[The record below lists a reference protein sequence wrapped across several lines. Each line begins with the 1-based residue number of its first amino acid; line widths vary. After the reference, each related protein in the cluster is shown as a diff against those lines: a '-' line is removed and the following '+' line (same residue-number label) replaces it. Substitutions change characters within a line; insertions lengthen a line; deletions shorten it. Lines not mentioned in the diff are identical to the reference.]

1 LKAACRSVQ
10 DKHFFELIDAGL
22 DAQTQRDLNQKPWA
36 EGHATLEDFLK
47 AHRYLTM
54 LMGRRSTAS
63 DGREQRD
70 RDLYFREELLRE
82 LRRVLKT
89 LVREDNV
96 FVSDRKVVK
105 LYRLLRTRAWVVH
118 GGAVERQDLGLLSYL
133 GETRDEIDL
142 LEEKVPKLLGL
153 A

>member
-1 LKAACRSVQ
+1 VQ
-10 DKHFFELIDAGL
+10 DKYFFELIDAGL

-54 LMGRRSTAS
+54 LMGKHTTNS
-63 DGREQRD
+63 DGKVERD
-70 RDLYFREELLRE
+70 RDVYFREELLRE

-105 LYRLLRTRAWVVH
+105 LYRLLRTRAWIVH
-118 GGAVERQDLGLLSYL
+118 GGAVERQDLSLLSYL